1 VISLTGGRAVEEHMK
16 PSITLGRL
24 FGVDIGL
31 HYSWFII
38 AMLITLSLV
47 GQFGATDPDWS
58 RAIVWASAVITATLF
73 FVSIVLHELSHAL
86 VARARGVSVR
96 SITLFALGG
105 VATMETPSP
114 DAKTEFWIAVAG
126 PIASVVIGLGCY
138 ALAVSLGWSPQT
150 EISPSTAVLGWL
162 GYINISL
169 ALFNLIPGFPL
180 DGGRI
185 LRAILWGR
193 SGDADRATMNAAR
206 VGQAVAFAFILLGVM
221 RFFGGAGFGGLWIA
235 FIGWF
240 LLQAAQASYAQV
252 AVLADLRGVRVRD
265 IMSRARPMVSVN
277 MRVQTLVDEHL
288 LRTGQRCFVVG
299 DADRMAGL
307 ITSHEIKGVARDR
320 WATTPLGDVM
330 RPIGDL
336 RTIHPDTP
344 VIDALALM
352 GREDVNQLPVIS
364 EGRFEGMVGRRH
376 ILQLLQTRADLRT
389 PATPDRAA
397 SLPATPQASAPA
409 SS

>member
-1 VISLTGGRAVEEHMK
+1 MK

-31 HYSWFII
+31 HYSWLII
-38 AMLITLSLV
+38 ALLITLSLV
-47 GQFGATDPDWS
+47 GHFGATAPFWS
-58 RAIVWASAVITATLF
+58 RTVVWTSAVVTAVLF
-73 FVSIVLHELSHAL
+73 FVSIVVHELSHAL

-105 VATMETPSP
+105 VATMENPSP
-114 DAKTEFWIAVAG
+114 DAKTEFWVAAAG
-126 PIASVVIGLGCY
+126 PIASVAIGLGCY
-138 ALAVSLGWSPQT
+138 ALAASLGWSPQADG
-150 EISPSTAVLGWL
+150 SPSTAILGWL
-162 GYINISL
+162 GYINIAL
-169 ALFNLIPGFPL
+169 AVFNLIPGFPL

-193 SGDADRATMNAAR
+193 SGDADRATMTAAR
-206 VGQAVAFAFILLGVM
+206 VGQAVAFGFILLGVM

-252 AVLADLRGVRVRD
+252 AVVADLRGVHVRD
-265 IMSRARPMVSVN
+265 IMSPDCATVGAD

-299 DADRMAGL
+299 GPSRILGL

-320 WATTPLGDVM
+320 WAITPLSDVM
-330 RPIGDL
+330 RPIDHL
-336 RTIHPDTP
+336 RTVQPDTLA
-344 VIDALALM
+344 IDALRLM
-352 GREDVNQLPVIS
+352 GREDVNQLPVMS
-364 EGRFEGMVGRRH
+364 EGKFEGMVGRRH
-376 ILQLLQTRADLRT
+376 ILQLLQARAELKMPT
-389 PATPDRAA
+389 TPDTSVPLTVPRE
-397 SLPATPQASAPA
+397 ASAPA

>member
-1 VISLTGGRAVEEHMK
+1 MK

-47 GQFGATDPDWS
+47 GQFAATEPNWS
-58 RAIVWASAVITATLF
+58 RAIVWASAVITAVLF

-114 DAKTEFWIAVAG
+114 DARTEFWIAVAG

-138 ALAVSLGWSPQT
+138 ALAVTLGWSPQADV
-150 EISPSTAVLGWL
+150 SPPTAVLGWL

-169 ALFNLIPGFPL
+169 AFFNLIPGFPL

-193 SGDADRATMNAAR
+193 SGDADRATMTAAR
-206 VGQAVAFAFILLGVM
+206 VGQAVAFGFILLGVM

-252 AVLADLRGVRVRD
+252 AVVADLRGIRVRD
-265 IMSRARPMVSVN
+265 IMSRECTIVSMN
-277 MRVQTLVDEHL
+277 MCVQTLVDEHL

-299 DADRMAGL
+299 DPDRIVGI

-320 WATTPLGDVM
+320 WTMTPLSDVM
-330 RPIGDL
+330 RPIGQL
-336 RTIHPDTP
+336 RTIHPDMLA
-344 VIDALALM
+344 IDALTLM

-376 ILQLLQTRADLRT
+376 ILQLLQTRADLGRRPT
-389 PATPDRAA
+389 PNTTA
-397 SLPATPQASAPA
+397 SLTLTHEASASV

>member
-1 VISLTGGRAVEEHMK
+1 MK

-38 AMLITLSLV
+38 ALLITLSLA
-47 GQFGATDPDWS
+47 GHFGATDPNWS
-58 RAIVWASAVITATLF
+58 RAIVWASAVITAVLF

-105 VATMETPSP
+105 VATMETPAP

-126 PIASVVIGLGCY
+126 PIASVAIGLGCY
-138 ALAVSLGWSPQT
+138 ALAASLGWSPQADV
-150 EISPSTAVLGWL
+150 SPSTAVLGWL

-169 ALFNLIPGFPL
+169 AIFNLIPGFPL

-193 SGDADRATMNAAR
+193 SGDADRATMTAAR
-206 VGQAVAFAFILLGVM
+206 VGQAVAFGFILLGVM

-252 AVLADLRGVRVRD
+252 AVVADLRGVRVRD
-265 IMSRARPMVSVN
+265 IMSSDCAMVSAN
-277 MRVQTLVDEHL
+277 MSVQTLVDEHL
-288 LRTGQRCFVVG
+288 LRTGQRCFAVG
-299 DADRMAGL
+299 DPGRIVGL
-307 ITSHEIKGVARDR
+307 ITSHEIKGVARGR
-320 WATTPLGDVM
+320 WADTPLREVM
-330 RPIGDL
+330 RPIGQL
-336 RTIHPDTP
+336 RTIHPDMLA
-344 VIDALALM
+344 IDALTLM
-352 GREDVNQLPVIS
+352 GREDVNQLPVMS
-364 EGRFEGMVGRRH
+364 EGKFEGMVGRRH
-376 ILQLLQTRADLRT
+376 ILQLLQARADLNM
-389 PATPDRAA
+389 PATPK
-397 SLPATPQASAPA
+397 ATVPLTVPREASAPV
-409 SS
+409 S

>member
-1 VISLTGGRAVEEHMK
+1 MK
-16 PSITLGRL
+16 PSIILGRL

-38 AMLITLSLV
+38 ALLITLSLV
-47 GQFGATDPDWS
+47 GQFGATDPNWS
-58 RAIVWASAVITATLF
+58 RAIVWASAVITAVLF

-105 VATMETPSP
+105 VATMENPSP

-138 ALAVSLGWSPQT
+138 ALAVSLGWSPQADV
-150 EISPSTAVLGWL
+150 SPSTAVLGWL

-169 ALFNLIPGFPL
+169 AVFNLIPGFPL

-193 SGDADRATMNAAR
+193 SGNADRATMTAAR
-206 VGQAVAFAFILLGVM
+206 VGQAVAFGFILLGVM

-252 AVLADLRGVRVRD
+252 AVVADLRGVRVRD
-265 IMSRARPMVSVN
+265 IMSRDCPMVSAN

-299 DADRMAGL
+299 DPGRIVGL
-307 ITSHEIKGVARDR
+307 VTSHEIKGVARDR
-320 WATTPLGDVM
+320 WAMTPLSDVM
-330 RPIGDL
+330 RPIGQL
-336 RTIHPDTP
+336 RTIQPDMLA
-344 VIDALALM
+344 IDALTLM
-352 GREDVNQLPVIS
+352 GREDVNQLPVIT
-364 EGRFEGMVGRRH
+364 EGKFEGMVGRRH
-376 ILQLLQTRADLRT
+376 ILQLLQARAELGT
-389 PATPDRAA
+389 PAGTNSSVPHTVAREASTPV
-397 SLPATPQASAPA
+397 SP
-409 SS
+409 

>member
-1 VISLTGGRAVEEHMK
+1 MK

-47 GQFGATDPDWS
+47 GQFGATDPNWS
-58 RAIVWASAVITATLF
+58 RAIVWASAVITAILF

-105 VATMETPSP
+105 VATMETPP
-114 DAKTEFWIAVAG
+114 PNAKTEFWIAVAG

-138 ALAVSLGWSPQT
+138 ALAASLGWSPQAGV
-150 EISPSTAVLGWL
+150 SPSTTVLGWL

-169 ALFNLIPGFPL
+169 AVFNLIPGFPL

-193 SGDADRATMNAAR
+193 SGDADRATLTAAR
-206 VGQAVAFAFILLGVM
+206 VGQAVAFGFILLGVM
-221 RFFGGAGFGGLWIA
+221 RFFAGAGFGGLWIA

-252 AVLADLRGVRVRD
+252 AVVADLRGVHVRD
-265 IMSRARPMVSVN
+265 IMSRDCPMVSAN

-299 DADRMAGL
+299 DADRIVGL

-320 WATTPLGDVM
+320 WPMTPLSDVM
-330 RPIGDL
+330 RPIGQL
-336 RTIHPDTP
+336 RTIHPDMLA
-344 VIDALALM
+344 IDALTLM

-364 EGRFEGMVGRRH
+364 GEKFEGIVGRRH
-376 ILQLLQTRADLRT
+376 ILQLLQARADLRM
-389 PATPDRAA
+389 PATPNTSA
-397 SLPATPQASAPA
+397 SLTVTRKSSAPA

>member
-1 VISLTGGRAVEEHMK
+1 MK
-16 PSITLGRL
+16 PSMTLGRL

-38 AMLITLSLV
+38 ALLITLSLV
-47 GQFGATDPDWS
+47 GHFGATDPIWS
-58 RAIVWASAVITATLF
+58 RTVVWTSAIVTAVLF

-105 VATMETPSP
+105 VATMENPSP
-114 DAKTEFWIAVAG
+114 DAKTEFWVAAAG
-126 PIASVVIGLGCY
+126 PIASVAIGLGCY
-138 ALAVSLGWSPQT
+138 ALAASLGWSPQADV
-150 EISPSTAVLGWL
+150 SPSTAVLGWL

-169 ALFNLIPGFPL
+169 AVFNLIPGFPL

-193 SGDADRATMNAAR
+193 SGDADRATMTAAR
-206 VGQAVAFAFILLGVM
+206 VGQAVAFGFILLGVM

-252 AVLADLRGVRVRD
+252 AVVADLRGVHVRD
-265 IMSRARPMVSVN
+265 IMSPDCATVGAD

-299 DADRMAGL
+299 GPRRILGL

-320 WATTPLGDVM
+320 WASTPLGDIM
-330 RPIGDL
+330 RPIDQL
-336 RTIHPDTP
+336 RTIQPDTLA
-344 VIDALALM
+344 IDALRLM
-352 GREDVNQLPVIS
+352 GREDVNQLPVMS
-364 EGRFEGMVGRRH
+364 EGKFEGMVGRRH
-376 ILQLLQTRADLRT
+376 ILQLLQARAELN
-389 PATPDRAA
+389 
-397 SLPATPQASAPA
+397 LPATPNTAVPLTVPRAAAAPV
-409 SS
+409 S

>member
-1 VISLTGGRAVEEHMK
+1 MK

-38 AMLITLSLV
+38 AWLITLSLV
-47 GQFGATDPDWS
+47 GQFGATDPSWN
-58 RAIVWASAVITATLF
+58 RAIVWASAVITAVLF

-105 VATMETPSP
+105 VATMETPAP

-126 PIASVVIGLGCY
+126 PIASVAIGLGCY
-138 ALAVSLGWSPQT
+138 ALAVSLGWSPDV
-150 EISPSTAVLGWL
+150 EVSPSTAVLGWL

-169 ALFNLIPGFPL
+169 AVFNLIPGFPL

-193 SGDADRATMNAAR
+193 NGDADRATMTAAR
-206 VGQAVAFAFILLGVM
+206 VGQAVAFGFILLGVM

-252 AVLADLRGVRVRD
+252 AVVADLRGVRVRD
-265 IMSRARPMVSVN
+265 IMSRDCPMVSVN
-277 MRVQTLVDEHL
+277 MRVQTFVDEHV

-299 DADRMAGL
+299 DAGRIVGL
-307 ITSHEIKGVARDR
+307 ITPHEIKGVARDR
-320 WATTPLGDVM
+320 WAMTLLSDVM
-330 RPIGDL
+330 RPIGQL
-336 RTIHPDTP
+336 RTVQPDMLA
-344 VIDALALM
+344 IDALTLM

-364 EGRFEGMVGRRH
+364 DGKFEGMVGRRH
-376 ILQLLQTRADLRT
+376 ILQLLQTRADLRM
-389 PATPDRAA
+389 PATPHTSAPPTVA
-397 SLPATPQASAPA
+397 GKASAPA

>member
-1 VISLTGGRAVEEHMK
+1 MK

-24 FGVDIGL
+24 FGVHIGL

-38 AMLITLSLV
+38 ALLITLSLA
-47 GQFGATDPDWS
+47 GTLWCDRSQLEP
-58 RAIVWASAVITATLF
+58 AIVWTSAVITAVLF

-105 VATMETPSP
+105 VATMEKPAP
-114 DAKTEFWIAVAG
+114 DARTEFWIAVAG
-126 PIASVVIGLGCY
+126 PIASVAIGVGCY
-138 ALAVSLGWSPQT
+138 ALAASLGWSPQVDV
-150 EISPSTAVLGWL
+150 SPSTAVLGWL
-162 GYINISL
+162 GYVNISL
-169 ALFNLIPGFPL
+169 AIFNLIPGFPL

-193 SGDADRATMNAAR
+193 SGDADRATMTAAR
-206 VGQAVAFAFILLGVM
+206 VGQAVAFGFILLGVM

-252 AVLADLRGVRVRD
+252 AVVADLRGVRVRD
-265 IMSRARPMVSVN
+265 IMSTDCATVSAD

-299 DADRMAGL
+299 DPGRIVGL

-320 WATTPLGDVM
+320 WASTPLSDVM
-330 RPIGDL
+330 RPIGQL
-336 RTIHPDTP
+336 RTIHPDMLA
-344 VIDALALM
+344 IDALTLM
-352 GREDVNQLPVIS
+352 GREDVNQLPVMF
-364 EGRFEGMVGRRH
+364 EGKFEGMVGRRH
-376 ILQLLQTRADLRT
+376 ILQLLQARAELNM
-389 PATPDRAA
+389 PATPEDRR
-397 SLPATPQASAPA
+397 PARRSRGRTSAPV
-409 SS
+409 S

>member
-1 VISLTGGRAVEEHMK
+1 M
-16 PSITLGRL
+16 GRL

-38 AMLITLSLV
+38 ALLITLSLV
-47 GQFGATDPDWS
+47 GQFGATDPNWS
-58 RAIVWASAVITATLF
+58 RAIVWVSAIITAVLF
-73 FVSIVLHELSHAL
+73 FFSIVLHELSHAL

-105 VATMETPSP
+105 VATMENPSP
-114 DAKTEFWIAVAG
+114 NARTEFWIAVAG

-138 ALAVSLGWSPQT
+138 ALAVSLGWSPQADV
-150 EISPSTAVLGWL
+150 SPETAVLGWL

-169 ALFNLIPGFPL
+169 AVFNLIPGFPL

-193 SGDADRATMNAAR
+193 SGDADRATMTAAR
-206 VGQAVAFAFILLGVM
+206 VGQAVAFGFILLGVM

-252 AVLADLRGVRVRD
+252 AVVADLRGVRVRD
-265 IMSRARPMVSVN
+265 IMSPDCAMVSAN
-277 MRVQTLVDEHL
+277 MPVQTLVDEHL
-288 LRTGQRCFVVG
+288 LRTGRRCFAVG
-299 DADRMAGL
+299 DHGRIVGL

-320 WATTPLGDVM
+320 WANTPLRDVM
-330 RPIGDL
+330 RPIGQL
-336 RTIHPDTP
+336 RTIQPDML
-344 VIDALALM
+344 VIDALTLM

-364 EGRFEGMVGRRH
+364 DGKFEGMVGRRH
-376 ILQLLQTRADLRT
+376 ILQLLQARADLNM
-389 PATPDRAA
+389 PATPKGTVPLTVPRE
-397 SLPATPQASAPA
+397 ASATG
-409 SS
+409 S

>member
-1 VISLTGGRAVEEHMK
+1 MK

-24 FGVDIGL
+24 FGVQIGL

-38 AMLITLSLV
+38 ALLITLSLV
-47 GQFGATDPDWS
+47 GHFGATDPNWS
-58 RAIVWASAVITATLF
+58 RAIVWASAVITAVLF

-105 VATMETPSP
+105 VATMETPAP

-126 PIASVVIGLGCY
+126 PIASVAIGLGGY
-138 ALAVSLGWSPQT
+138 ALAASLGWSPQA
-150 EISPSTAVLGWL
+150 EAIPSTAVLGWL

-169 ALFNLIPGFPL
+169 AVFNLIPGFPL

-193 SGDADRATMNAAR
+193 SGDADRATMTAAR
-206 VGQAVAFAFILLGVM
+206 VGQAVAFGFILLGVM
-221 RFFGGAGFGGLWIA
+221 RFFGGAGFGGVWIA

-252 AVLADLRGVRVRD
+252 AVVADLRGVRVRD
-265 IMSRARPMVSVN
+265 IMSPDCEMVSAN
-277 MRVQTLVDEHL
+277 MSVQTLVDDHL

-299 DADRMAGL
+299 DPGRIVGL
-307 ITSHEIKGVARDR
+307 ITSHEIKGVARGR
-320 WATTPLGDVM
+320 WARTPLNDVM
-330 RPIGDL
+330 RPIGQL
-336 RTIHPDTP
+336 RTVQPDMLA
-344 VIDALALM
+344 IDALTLM
-352 GREDVNQLPVIS
+352 GREDVNQLPVMS
-364 EGRFEGMVGRRH
+364 EGKFEGMVGRRH
-376 ILQLLQTRADLRT
+376 ILQLLQARADLNMPVT
-389 PATPDRAA
+389 AKAT
-397 SLPATPQASAPA
+397 APLTDPREA
-409 SS
+409 SSVS